1 MSPDLVVQ
9 IARRSFEVTL
19 LLAAPLLISGLVVG
33 LLISIFQA
41 VTSIQEATLAFA
53 PKIII
58 VMVTMVIFFPWMMSY
73 MSDFTRELYA
83 LIPSMRN

>member
-19 LLAAPLLISGLVVG
+19 LLSAPLLISGLVVG

-58 VMVTMVIFFPWMMSY
+58 VMVAMVIFFPWMMSY

-83 LIPSMRN
+83 LIPNMRN

>member
-19 LLAAPLLISGLVVG
+19 LLSAPLLISGLVVG

-58 VMVTMVIFFPWMMSY
+58 VMVAMVIFFPWMMSY

-83 LIPSMRN
+83 LIPSMRK